1 MVLYIIIDSLYDQ
14 RHVTTIMLFNLD
26 NGQLKPSLC
35 HKISNL
41 AKNVS
46 ISNINKMFIRKKQH

>member
-1 MVLYIIIDSLYDQ
+1 MLKSNNLYDQ

-41 AKNVS
+41 AKKCL
-46 ISNINKMFIRKKQH
+46 NKQYQ